1 MSRGDDMA
9 SDETEQN
16 PFSRPGFV
24 VAALVV
30 VLLIVAGVIVGVV
43 VARDNDTNDSLETA
57 PAPTT
62 TVETPEPSPAKAGGA
77 SICGLKGDELTGDL
91 SKAPKAV
98 WEFQGT
104 TGYPTSSKY
113 GPGETDADGV
123 RYCFQQSPSGAL
135 FAAANAVAQ
144 GSDPAVQE
152 AFATYFTAAGP
163 GRDAAIANAVSGSA
177 SSGRIEIAGFRL
189 LEYGDG
195 SARVDVAVRATS
207 NGQTIYGSGVYPLT
221 WEDGDWKLVVSDS
234 GEMQYD
240 FAQIPDLAGYISWG
254 A

>member
-1 MSRGDDMA
+1 MA

-24 VAALVV
+24 LAALVV
-30 VLLIVAGVIVGVV
+30 VLLIVAGVVVGVV
-43 VARDNDTNDSLETA
+43 VAGRDDDPNDSMEAT
-57 PAPTT
+57 PAPTSM
-62 TVETPEPSPAKAGGA
+62 PGPSEPSITEAERV
-77 SICGLKGDELTGDL
+77 SICGLEGIELTGNL
-91 SKAPKAV
+91 STAPEAV

-104 TGYPTSSKY
+104 TGYPTSSAF
-113 GPGETDADGV
+113 GPGETNADGV

-144 GSDPAVQE
+144 GSDQTVQE
-152 AFATYFTAAGP
+152 AFATYFTATGP

>member
-1 MSRGDDMA
+1 MA

-24 VAALVV
+24 LAALVV
-30 VLLIVAGVIVGVV
+30 VLLIVAGVGVGGVV
-43 VARDNDTNDSLETA
+43 AGRDDDPNDPMEATPIPTVTA
-57 PAPTT
+57 APSDPTT
-62 TVETPEPSPAKAGGA
+62 TEVDGA
-77 SICGLKGDELTGDL
+77 SVCGLEGVELTGSL
-91 SKAPKAV
+91 STAPEAV

-104 TGYPTSSKY
+104 TGYPTSAAF
-113 GPGETDADGV
+113 GPAETNTNGV

-144 GSDPAVQE
+144 GSDPTVQA

-163 GRDAAIANAVSGSA
+163 GRDAAIANAMSGSA

-207 NGQTIYGSGVYPLT
+207 NGQTIYASGVYPLT

-234 GEMQYD
+234 GEMQYS

>member
-1 MSRGDDMA
+1 MA

-24 VAALVV
+24 LAALVV
-30 VLLIVAGVIVGVV
+30 VLLIVAGVVVGVV
-43 VARDNDTNDSLETA
+43 VAGRDDDPNDSMEAT
-57 PAPTT
+57 PAPTS
-62 TVETPEPSPAKAGGA
+62 TPGPSEPSITEAESV
-77 SICGLKGDELTGDL
+77 SICGLEGIELTGNL
-91 SKAPKAV
+91 STAPEAV

-104 TGYPTSSKY
+104 TGYPTSSAF
-113 GPGETDADGV
+113 GPGKTNADGV

-144 GSDPAVQE
+144 GSDPTVQE
-152 AFATYFTAAGP
+152 AFAEYFIAEGP
-163 GRDAAIANAVSGSA
+163 GRDAAIANATSASA

-189 LEYGDG
+189 LEYGEG

-207 NGQTIYGSGVYPLT
+207 NGQTIYASAVYPVT
-221 WEDGDWKLVVSDS
+221 WADGDWKLVVSDT
-234 GEMQYD
+234 GQMQFA

>member
-1 MSRGDDMA
+1 MA

-24 VAALVV
+24 LAALVV
-30 VLLIVAGVIVGVV
+30 VLLIVAGVVVGVV
-43 VARDNDTNDSLETA
+43 VAGRDDDPNDSMEAT
-57 PAPTT
+57 PAPTS
-62 TVETPEPSPAKAGGA
+62 TPGTSEPSITEAEGV
-77 SICGLKGDELTGDL
+77 SVCGLEGIELTGNL
-91 SKAPKAV
+91 STAPEAV

-104 TGYPTSSKY
+104 TGYPTSSAF
-113 GPGETDADGV
+113 GPGETNADGV

-144 GSDPAVQE
+144 GSDPTVQE
-152 AFATYFTAAGP
+152 AFATYFTATGP